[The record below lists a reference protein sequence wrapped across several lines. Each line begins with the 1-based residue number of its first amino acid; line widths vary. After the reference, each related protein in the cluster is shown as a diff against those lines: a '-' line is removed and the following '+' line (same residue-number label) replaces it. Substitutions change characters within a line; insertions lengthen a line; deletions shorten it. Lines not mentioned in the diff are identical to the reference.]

1 LLPLSRGALVSP
13 GRRGPDPL
21 SGASLAPG
29 ARAVRLWAVRAIVLG
44 LLPLGLAAGLWRAER
59 DQPLWLVRAGRP
71 PAFDAPGS
79 RPASQ
84 RLVLAV
90 HYPWY
95 GTPAGP
101 TGRWRHWNHAR
112 LEMPEGRL
120 LGFHDPRRLTGPGRR
135 DIGATNYPDAGPYDS
150 RDPARI
156 RAQLALVRDAGL
168 DGFAVSW
175 WGRESE
181 EALGLA
187 ALFPLARQAGLVLAP
202 YYETGELW
210 RRGALGVADDLIS
223 LLDRHG
229 SEPAWL
235 RVGGIP
241 VVFLYASHRLRPR
254 MWDAVRARLQ
264 ATRRRLYLVADA
276 PSPEWL
282 STRPDWLSR
291 FDALHVYTPIVFL
304 ARGRVVG
311 DVYQRYA
318 ALARWAD
325 RPFIPAVAPGFDDR
339 QVRTPGTVVERA
351 EGATYDETWRAARSV
366 DPPWILVSSWNEWH
380 EGSEIEPSAEHGRR
394 YLDAT
399 RAWAERFRQ
408 GAP

>member
-1 LLPLSRGALVSP
+1 M
-13 GRRGPDPL
+13 
-21 SGASLAPG
+21 
-29 ARAVRLWAVRAIVLG
+29 RAWAVRAIALG
-44 LLPLGLAAGLWRAER
+44 LVPLGLAAGLWRAER
-59 DQPLWLVRAGRP
+59 DQPLWLMS
-71 PAFDAPGS
+71 S
-79 RPASQ
+79 RPAPAFEAAGPLPALP
-84 RLVLAV
+84 RLVLGV

-112 LEMPEGRL
+112 LGMPEGHI
-120 LGFHDPRRLTGPGRR
+120 LGFHDPRRPTGPGRL
-135 DIGATNYPDAGPYDS
+135 DIGATHYPEAGPYDS
-150 RDPARI
+150 RDPALI
-156 RAQLALVRDAGL
+156 RKQLTLARDAGL

-187 ALFPLARQAGLVLAP
+187 ALFPLAREAGLVLAP
-202 YYETGELW
+202 YYETGDLW
-210 RRGALGVADDLIS
+210 RRGAFGVADDLIS

-235 RVGGIP
+235 RVGGVP

-254 MWDAVRARLQ
+254 AWDAVRARLS
-264 ATRRRLYLVADA
+264 AARRRLYLVADA

-282 STRPDWLSR
+282 AMRPDWLSR
-291 FDALHVYTPIVFL
+291 FDALHVYTPVVFL
-304 ARGRVVG
+304 ARGRAAG
-311 DVYQRYA
+311 DVYERYA
-318 ALARWAD
+318 TLASLAG

-351 EGATYDETWRAARSV
+351 GGSTYNETWRAARSV
-366 DPPWILVSSWNEWH
+366 DPPWVLISSWNEWH
-380 EGSEIEPSAEHGRR
+380 EASEIEPSLEYGRR

-399 RAWAERFRQ
+399 RGWAERFRQ